1 MRWFHGNMLQAIAEA
16 HNRRVLLLVFVEG
29 EDTASQSMRSTF
41 DDPDVEKLLDIMGC
55 VPIRLRANSSACRQ
69 FTLVYP
75 VTAVPSTFFISSR
88 GNLESSVVGCVDPV
102 AFGDRLASLMA
113 SANIRKVDSDM
124 RNAADLSVVTVDRMF
139 KVDRQ
144 PPAAKFATPGDAQTS
159 TQQPPPITADAKKKD
174 TERRKRKKQRNVANV
189 QTSIPALTEQATQIN
204 WDDICSYGNL
214 MLKLATME
222 ESPRAPAAASKI
234 SDGVLYK
241 FAPCYVFGNNGGK
254 SCGLPSPNGPG
265 SLLAPPSSVFPGIP
279 QENYLCMSSN
289 AHYVVPADAYPATN
303 VGKVTPNG
311 PETVVSDI
319 SALTCGNAERKRICK
334 KPAPA
339 EECVPGP
346 ASPPPSTDLSRVP
359 MEPTSA
365 KRTPAS
371 FISGVQPLT
380 YEEMECVL
388 EDVLDGPSMLV
399 KFAVLA
405 QEFADKVLSNSLF
418 EDQKSLD
425 AFADVMRLPGDSRK
439 SAASSAKKKEARPT
453 KTANASSK
461 SAKREKRRSEDTT
474 KKTRRLENLGT
485 DVGDSP
491 NVMKTL
497 GDKTT
502 PNEQGSRGRLT
513 AQSSKRHKPEAT
525 FKAGTGKS
533 KKVRETG
540 ENAGR
545 NRKVVV
551 KRPTAP
557 ESIQSTLDQVAKNI
571 KLWEALEPDARAA
584 PPKGKKT
591 AAKPSKA
598 YADTVE
604 VMPPAELKGVKE
616 SEPLQRTV
624 IRTILEE
631 EACLDGPPL
640 ALPPS
645 TVPEPT
651 KVETVA
657 PPVLPQPVVVT
668 KQRKKKPKCPSP
680 IPSKEFL
687 TASNSQL
694 NEFVVI
700 SGQHEPS
707 KLTAPVPRPQDP
719 RDIAAPSHGKRHE
732 SDGDDETVDDEDCVG
747 SPQPL
752 GEPDPEWLE
761 QVIRAES
768 RRAML
773 GRMDDSVQNICRVLS
788 EVESHT
794 LSLNHADK
802 DAALQ
807 SDKSKIIPKPSSS
820 VSKQHVRLI
829 INDNKEHD
837 TAPFTIPTTPPKSE
851 ARISVSGINVRGKLR
866 KRASVTRISEKPA
879 AVQSSPRKCASV
891 TPVNQNQYID
901 DDYNGNK
908 RNPANIVL
916 NLPDGS
922 SVLHVFPADAYLDEV
937 RWYTEELLAQTLPS
951 CFPFTI
957 ARTNPLRE
965 FARED
970 YRKTLEQLMLAPS
983 ATLLVLLRSTAR
995 GNTGPTSMSTVSAD
1009 PNWVS
1014 LLRLVF
1020 GLLVASPVSLICGL
1034 LSWRRNVTAEEIR
1047 SFVDSR
1053 GSSAL
1058 SALPA
1063 PPNTRRYL
1071 GGVRKELSSH
1081 TEDFDLF

>member
-1 MRWFHGNMLQAIAEA
+1 MLQAIAEA

-41 DDPDVEKLLDIMGC
+41 DDPDVEKLLDVMGC

-124 RNAADLSVVTVDRMF
+124 RNAVDLSVVTVDRMF

-189 QTSIPALTEQATQIN
+189 QTSIPALAEQATQIN

-222 ESPRAPAAASKI
+222 ESPRASAAASKI
-234 SDGVLYK
+234 TDGVLYK
-241 FAPCYVFGNNGGK
+241 FAPCYVFGNNG
-254 SCGLPSPNGPG
+254 
-265 SLLAPPSSVFPGIP
+265 
-279 QENYLCMSSN
+279 
-289 AHYVVPADAYPATN
+289 
-303 VGKVTPNG
+303 
-311 PETVVSDI
+311 
-319 SALTCGNAERKRICK
+319 ERRRICK

-339 EECVPGP
+339 DESVPDP

-425 AFADVMRLPGDSRK
+425 AFADVARLPGDSRK

-491 NVMKTL
+491 NAMKTL

-513 AQSSKRHKPEAT
+513 AQSSKQHKSEAP

-533 KKVRETG
+533 KKVREAG

-545 NRKVVV
+545 NRKLVV
-551 KRPTAP
+551 KKPIAP
-557 ESIQSTLDQVAKNI
+557 ESIQSTLDQVTKNI

-584 PPKGKKT
+584 PPKGKGKKT

-598 YADTVE
+598 CTETVE
-604 VMPPAELKGVKE
+604 VIPPAEIKGVKE

-624 IRTILEE
+624 IQTILEE
-631 EACLDGPPL
+631 EACPDGPPL

-651 KVETVA
+651 KVETIA
-657 PPVLPQPVVVT
+657 PPVLPQPVIVT

-680 IPSKEFL
+680 ITSKEFL

-719 RDIAAPSHGKRHE
+719 RDIAAPSHGKRHA

-820 VSKQHVRLI
+820 VSKQRVRVI

-891 TPVNQNQYID
+891 TPVNQSQYFD

-937 RWYTEELLAQTLPS
+937 RWRYAKGVVVVALATVP
-951 CFPFTI
+951 
-957 ARTNPLRE
+957 PLTASLGDD
-965 FARED
+965 F
-970 YRKTLEQLMLAPS
+970 
-983 ATLLVLLRSTAR
+983 LRAIL
-995 GNTGPTSMSTVSAD
+995 N
-1009 PNWVS
+1009 
-1014 LLRLVF
+1014 
-1020 GLLVASPVSLICGL
+1020 
-1034 LSWRRNVTAEEIR
+1034 E
-1047 SFVDSR
+1047 
-1053 GSSAL
+1053 
-1058 SALPA
+1058 
-1063 PPNTRRYL
+1063 
-1071 GGVRKELSSH
+1071 K
-1081 TEDFDLF
+1081 